1 MANYKITKT
10 TYVKIDFKADNDKDM
25 LMLYKVGEVD
35 ATLADKNQHQHY
47 FQHQIIYRLKLLI
60 QLFVLDQFKDIQ
72 GFITIMEMEMLTEL
86 LYIVVSNQH
95 GC

>member
-1 MANYKITKT
+1 MMANYKITKT

-47 FQHQIIYRLKLLI
+47 LITDEDDNIIFDHTY
-60 QLFVLDQFKDIQ
+60 
-72 GFITIMEMEMLTEL
+72 T
-86 LYIVVSNQH
+86 
-95 GC
+95 